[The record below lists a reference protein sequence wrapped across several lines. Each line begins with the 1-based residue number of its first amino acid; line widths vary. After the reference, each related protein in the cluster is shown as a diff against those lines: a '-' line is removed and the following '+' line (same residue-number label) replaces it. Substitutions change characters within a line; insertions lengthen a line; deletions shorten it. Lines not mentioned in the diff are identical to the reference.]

1 MDNIIEPN
9 ENFNFL
15 NLSLAQPV
23 SIQGGAYFTKILFE
37 NKPLY
42 IQTPKSST
50 RQGFLKTGK
59 KINCDLMFDNND
71 ETFIHWLENL
81 ETKCQQLIF
90 EKSSEWFQNSLEM
103 TDIETAFNSPMK
115 IYKSGKFYLV
125 RTNVKINSLT
135 NHALIKIYNENET
148 PLSMDDINTESNII
162 SILEIQGIKFT
173 SRNFQIEIELKQV
186 MLLNKDVLFE
196 NCLIKKKN
204 GEIEYIKTNVTP
216 IKKEFMIEHA
226 INDNNIP
233 VDNITGDNITDDI
246 IDDDNVLDNNTNVID
261 KHDVEEKQVEKTSI
275 ESLSSSSSSS
285 SFELDNLTNS
295 ILANIQTSNVTNE
308 NDITRDL
315 IKPTNTNTIIDLIE
329 LNTPLGITEL
339 TEFNIEDSLE
349 NNLETMTLKKPNEVY
364 YEMYKEARE
373 KAKKAK
379 KESLMAFLEA
389 KNIKQTYMLDDID
402 SSDDDDDDD
411 DDDNFSQRDE
421 DDEEE
426 QEEEEEQLQH

>member
-315 IKPTNTNTIIDLIE
+315 IKPTNTNTII
-329 LNTPLGITEL
+329 
-339 TEFNIEDSLE
+339 
-349 NNLETMTLKKPNEVY
+349 
-364 YEMYKEARE
+364 
-373 KAKKAK
+373 
-379 KESLMAFLEA
+379 
-389 KNIKQTYMLDDID
+389 
-402 SSDDDDDDD
+402 
-411 DDDNFSQRDE
+411 
-421 DDEEE
+421 
-426 QEEEEEQLQH
+426 